1 MKHKYLSASLVIVGG
16 GLSGVCAA
24 LEAARLGMT
33 VILAHNRPVLG
44 GNSSSEIRVWTRG
57 ATGAGTLFGEE
68 MGILGRLK
76 MRNLYVN
83 PDYNPIFWDEV
94 LLDGVLGE
102 KNITLLLNTN
112 IEQVVCRNGRIME
125 LYGVQQASELAY
137 TLNGEYYIDAT
148 GDGMIGEQAGI
159 LYEVGDGLYQTGDD
173 LQKREL
179 LSSSILYYVKDMGKP
194 VPFIAPEYV
203 HDMAYI
209 QTLVNKGGRIISE
222 KQTGSDCWWFE
233 YGGLCNTISGSQEIG
248 MELRRLVLGIWNYI
262 KNSGKYP
269 EAENYTLEWIGS
281 IPGKRESRRMVT
293 EYMLCQE
300 DLLEQREFEDAAFY
314 GGWYMDF
321 HPAEGLSSKK
331 NNCVQIPVNIYA
343 VPFRCLYNRKVENL
357 LFAGRNIGTKREAFS
372 SARVMNTCALS
383 GQAAAV
389 LAWGCQ
395 LWKKHPAELT
405 GVQIRKLQDLL
416 QREDMFIPGRRL
428 CETEDL
434 ARNARITASSE
445 YVLLPEPEEEYFKL
459 DAGAF
464 LTLPKA
470 EGSSVVIEI
479 QNDGETDTEL
489 EMEYYVSDLPS
500 RLRPGKL
507 EAENK
512 ITLVSGVQKV
522 MLSLPQKERKFCT
535 VVFAA
540 NEKIGIR
547 KNKRRN
553 PGILLGRKD
562 SSRYCDPCLWWQPE
576 GLYAAESVVNGYI
589 RPYQGVNIWCSEAEE
604 NPWLLLEWEQPV
616 SFREIRLF
624 FEPEFSME
632 IPSSCAGRWDESH
645 KFTLR
650 NTMPPQL
657 ARELSVEVY
666 SREQWIEISRVC
678 DNWNRLLVLDFDRTV
693 TAEKLRI
700 NFKRSWGDSR
710 AQLYQISIYK
720 NKINEEKEDF
730 SV

>member
-1 MKHKYLSASLVIVGG
+1 MKHKHLSASLIIVGG

-33 VILAHNRPVLG
+33 AILVHNRPVLG

-94 LLDGVLGE
+94 LLDSVLGE

-112 IEQVVCRNGRIME
+112 IECVVCRKGKIRE

-137 TLNGEYYIDAT
+137 TLTGEYYIDAT
-148 GDGMIGEQAGI
+148 GDGMVGEQSGI
-159 LYEVGDGLYQTGDD
+159 PYEVGDGLYQTGDD
-173 LQKREL
+173 LKKREL
-179 LSSSILYYVKDMGKP
+179 LSSSILYYVKDTGNP
-194 VPFIAPEYV
+194 VSFIAPEYV
-203 HDMAYI
+203 HDMNYI
-209 QTLVNKGGRIISE
+209 QSLVNRGGRIISE

-233 YGGLCNTISGSQEIG
+233 YGGLCNTISGSQEIS

-269 EAENYTLEWIGS
+269 EAENYTLEWIGN

-321 HPAEGLSSKK
+321 HPAEGLSSEK
-331 NNCVQIPVNIYA
+331 NNCVQIPVNVYA
-343 VPFRCLYNRKVENL
+343 IPFRCLYNRKVENL
-357 LFAGRNIGTKREAFS
+357 LFAGRDIGTKREAFS
-372 SARVMNTCALS
+372 SSRVMNTCALS

-395 LWKKHPAELT
+395 LWKKHPAELEGT
-405 GVQIRKLQDLL
+405 QIQKLQDLL
-416 QREDMFIPGRRL
+416 QREDMFIPGRHL
-428 CETEDL
+428 CEKEDL
-434 ARNARITASSE
+434 APSARITASSE
-445 YVLLPEPEEEYFKL
+445 YVLLPEPEEEYFRL
-459 DAGAF
+459 DGGAF
-464 LTLPKA
+464 LTIPKA
-470 EGSSVVIEI
+470 EGSGAVIEI
-479 QNDGETDTEL
+479 RNDEETDTEL
-489 EMEYYVSDLPS
+489 ELKYYVSDLPS

-507 EAENK
+507 EGGNK
-512 ITLVSGVQKV
+512 ITLAPGEQKV

-535 VVFAA
+535 VVFGA
-540 NEKIGIR
+540 NEKVGIR
-547 KNKRRN
+547 TNRRRN
-553 PGILLGRKD
+553 PGILLGRED
-562 SSRYCDPCLWWQPE
+562 SSRYYDPCLWWKPV
-576 GLYAAESVVNGYI
+576 GLYAAENVINGYA
-589 RPYQGVNIWCSEAEE
+589 RPYQGTNIWCSKLEE

-616 SFREIRLF
+616 SFREVRLF
-624 FEPEFSME
+624 LEPEFSME
-632 IPSSCAGRWDESH
+632 IPSSCAGHWDESH

-650 NTMPPQL
+650 STMPPQL
-657 ARELSVEVY
+657 ARELSVDAY
-666 SREQWIEISRVC
+666 CGEQWVEISRVC
-678 DNWNRLLVLDFDRTV
+678 DNWNRLLVLDFERTV
-693 TAEKLRI
+693 TAKKLRI
-700 NFKRSWGDSR
+700 NFRRSWGDAR

-730 SV
+730 TV